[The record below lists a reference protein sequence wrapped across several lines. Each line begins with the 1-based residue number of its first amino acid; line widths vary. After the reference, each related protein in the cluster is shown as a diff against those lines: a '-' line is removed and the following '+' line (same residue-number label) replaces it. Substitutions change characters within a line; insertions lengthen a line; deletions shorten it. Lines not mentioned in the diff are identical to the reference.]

1 MLKIPELPIY
11 NTERYTN
18 FSPITP
24 DDIRPGDIYTNDSLF
39 LYVSHFSFN
48 KTAGYSV
55 WDKEG
60 NMSVLI
66 CSVQA
71 IYMQLL
77 LI

>member
-11 NTERYTN
+11 NTKRYTN

-55 WDKEG
+55 
-60 NMSVLI
+60 
-66 CSVQA
+66 
-71 IYMQLL
+71 
-77 LI
+77 